1 MVSSG
6 YQGWSPWRTCICETV
21 DRLLHCVVSPAFSFF
36 DFDPFLFFELFNLE
50 WAKFSQLWFCTV
62 NNSWPS
68 INFHASF
75 FPSMKIHGLWQ
86 AINSHCDTLAVS
98 KIVETKYPVFVTYQ
112 VCPRRCDLSES
123 RRDPPPRGRGT
134 IPSVCGVLGNLPL
147 KHVLWLALAPGSLWI
162 AIALGWIFDCTLWLP
177 FWWVLRGLNSS
188 VETGHWPSD
197 LKFLRYRSISLLKNR
212 YRSIS
217 FENRYRSI
225 FLIPLRYFR
234 CSQG

>member
-112 VCPRRCDLSES
+112 VCVVKQWQEDISCEWICQSTSCETHHSHLSGIPS
-123 RRDPPPRGRGT
+123 KIGLTIGT
-134 IPSVCGVLGNLPL
+134 IISPAKIQRLV
-147 KHVLWLALAPGSLWI
+147 
-162 AIALGWIFDCTLWLP
+162 
-177 FWWVLRGLNSS
+177 R
-188 VETGHWPSD
+188 TG
-197 LKFLRYRSISLLKNR
+197 
-212 YRSIS
+212 
-217 FENRYRSI
+217 
-225 FLIPLRYFR
+225 
-234 CSQG
+234 